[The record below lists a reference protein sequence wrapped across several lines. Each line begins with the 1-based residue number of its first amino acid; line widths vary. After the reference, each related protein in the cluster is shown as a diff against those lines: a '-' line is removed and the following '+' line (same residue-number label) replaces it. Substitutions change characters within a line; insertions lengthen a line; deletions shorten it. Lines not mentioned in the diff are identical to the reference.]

1 MGESGTLPRRFVVAF
16 LFRALIVVYVAWQSG
31 ALDRLH
37 SFNEAVGIA
46 RALAAQHA
54 FATSF
59 HDESGPVAWIAPV
72 YPVLLAGPFTI
83 FEVETKALLV
93 AAAILN
99 SLCAAMTAGVIYK
112 IGARQ
117 FGDRVGLWAAL
128 AWALCRYV
136 VVGLLWEATLS
147 ALILCDLADP

>member
-1 MGESGTLPRRFVVAF
+1 VGESGTLPRRFLVAF
-16 LFRALIVVYVAWQSG
+16 LFRALIVVYVAGQGG

-59 HDESGPVAWIAPV
+59 HDESGPMAWIAPV
-72 YPVLLAGPFTI
+72 YPVLLAGPTI

-99 SLCAAMTAGVIYK
+99 SLCAALTAGVIYK

-117 FGDRVGLWAAL
+117 FGDGVGLWAAL
-128 AWALCRYV
+128 GWALCRYV
-136 VVGLLWEATLS
+136 LVGLLWEATLS

>member
-1 MGESGTLPRRFVVAF
+1 MRSTVCTRSTRPWASRGLWPLSK
-16 LFRALIVVYVAWQSG
+16 
-31 ALDRLH
+31 H
-37 SFNEAVGIA
+37 S
-46 RALAAQHA
+46 
-54 FATSF
+54 ATSF
-59 HDESGPVAWIAPV
+59 HDESGPMAWIAPV

-99 SLCAAMTAGVIYK
+99 SLCAAMTARVIYK

-136 VVGLLWEATLS
+136 VVGLLWEAPLS
-147 ALILCDLADP
+147 ALILLLCDLPDP